1 MIVSNAQQRR
11 IDDYF
16 STARKDNDDDAVV
29 KDDDDNHATLDIAAV
44 VATTTTTTQADL
56 QLICEIERN
65 INAVAKKRGR
75 PAAVG
80 GRVFEQQ
87 VRKFYAA
94 LRASSAP
101 GSCRG

>member
-16 STARKDNDDDAVV
+16 STARKDNDDD
-29 KDDDDNHATLDIAAV
+29 DNHDTLDIAAV
-44 VATTTTTTQADL
+44 AATTTTTTQADL